1 MTSSQQHFVVR
12 KRKRSPIACV
22 LAAFPAA
29 AYFESRY
36 PKTRVRWIGIFVD
49 MLLEAFL
56 FE

>member
-1 MTSSQQHFVVR
+1 
-12 KRKRSPIACV
+12 V

-29 AYFESRY
+29 AYFESLY
-36 PKTRVRWIGIFVD
+36 PKTRVRWIEIFVD